1 MAEVGGAQ
9 SRVRPLALPV
19 GHRSGSWDVF
29 GRRVRDVRARVVWD
43 EAVVDGACGRGRHDN
58 NNDGDERGVTAMKD
72 FLTLMTI
79 KGGGHNSNCIKI
91 ISLPFLE
98 KRSKTILE
106 NRQISS
112 QPKSQP

>member
-1 MAEVGGAQ
+1 MSRETEPGVEGGRVAEVGGAQ

-19 GHRSGSWDVF
+19 GHRAGSWDVF

-79 KGGGHNSNCIKI
+79 KGGGGGTTQTVLK
-91 ISLPFLE
+91 LFPF
-98 KRSKTILE
+98 
-106 NRQISS
+106 
-112 QPKSQP
+112 PF